1 MIDGTIV
8 QAHQKARGAR
18 EGTQD
23 QAIGRSR
30 GGLTTKVVALVD
42 ALGNLAN
49 FVLLPGQAHDMK
61 SVEPLIDG
69 VAFDALLADE
79 AFDAD
84 WLLTE
89 LDARGA
95 TAIIPPK
102 ANRKF
107 LRDYDKHAFKWW
119 HLIEN
124 FLSKIKKLRAI
135 ETRYES
141 TASSYAANCH
151 LAAAIISAR

>member
-49 FVLLPGQAHDMK
+49 FVLLPDQAHDMK

-79 AFDAD
+79 VFDAE

-102 ANRKF
+102 VNRKF
-107 LRDYDKHAFKWW
+107 LRDYDKHAFKWR

-135 ETRYES
+135 ETR
-141 TASSYAANCH
+141 
-151 LAAAIISAR
+151 